1 MVYSFDLSGKVVVIT
16 GGYGY
21 LGKAICESLLF
32 HGAHVVVLGKSKDK
46 FTSAFGAHDI
56 KQLSFIT
63 CDISSTSQIQTAI
76 SEVFSHQGRIDV
88 LINNAVYSRGRNPES
103 ISDQDWSYT
112 LEGVLSSTYKLIREV
127 IPVMK
132 NQKSGSII
140 NVSSMYGVVA
150 PQFEV
155 YEQFPDFLNPP
166 HYGAAKAGIIQMTK
180 YFASYL
186 GNQGILVNSVT
197 PGPFPS
203 VSISENQEFIKELE
217 AKTCLGRVGK
227 PEDLAGIFV
236 FLSSEASKF
245 ITGHNFVV
253 DGGWTIK

>member
-1 MVYSFDLSGKVVVIT
+1 MVYSFDLSEKVVVIT

-32 HGAHVVVLGKSKDK
+32 HGAQVFVLGKSKDK
-46 FTSAFGAHDI
+46 FIQAFGKDLHQ
-56 KQLSFIT
+56 QLYFVT
-63 CDISSTSQIQTAI
+63 CDISSTSKIQTAI
-76 SEVFSHQGRIDV
+76 SEVISHRGRIDV
-88 LINNAVYSRGRNPES
+88 LINNAVYSRGRNPDNL
-103 ISDQDWSYT
+103 SDEDWSYT
-112 LEGVLSSTYKLIREV
+112 LEGVLESTYKFIREV
-127 IPVMK
+127 IPIMR

-155 YEQFPDFLNPP
+155 YEQYTDFLNPP
-166 HYGAAKAGIIQMTK
+166 HYGAAKAGVIQMTK

-186 GNQGILVNSVT
+186 GKQGILVNSVS

-203 VSISENQEFIKELE
+203 ESISENKGFVKELE

-236 FLSSEASKF
+236 FLSSEASRF